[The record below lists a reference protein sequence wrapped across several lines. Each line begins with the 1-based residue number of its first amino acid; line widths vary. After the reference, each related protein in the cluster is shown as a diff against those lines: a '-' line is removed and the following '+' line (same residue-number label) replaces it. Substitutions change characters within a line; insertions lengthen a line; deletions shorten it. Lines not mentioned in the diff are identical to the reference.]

1 MGFLTDIKTIRAR
14 ARKEINEGAITPDYL
29 LDTDQVC
36 KILNEALATEIVC
49 VLRYRFHYF
58 MASGIHKE
66 GVAAEF
72 LEHSKEEQAH
82 ADLIAER
89 IKQLGGKPEMNPA
102 VVAERSHSEYV
113 EGTSLA
119 DMIRENLVAE
129 RIAIQT
135 YREMV
140 KFFGEKDPTTRR
152 MMEEIL
158 AVEEEHADD
167 MADFLFAVEPDNI
180 DKTSKLFFP
189 DEVSTKSD
197 AGRKVETENAPA
209 SQKKPSNKKSS
220 PKNKLAKNKS
230 AKKK

>member
-1 MGFLTDIKTIRAR
+1 MGFMTDIKTIRER
-14 ARKEINEGAITPDYL
+14 ARREIQEGAVTQDYSL
-29 LDTDQVC
+29 NKEQAV

-66 GVAAEF
+66 GAAAEF
-72 LEHSKEEQAH
+72 LEHSNEEQRH
-82 ADLIAER
+82 ADMIAER

-102 VVAERSHSEYV
+102 VVANASHSEYV
-113 EGTSLA
+113 EGTSLE
-119 DMIRENLVAE
+119 DMLREDLVAE

-140 KFFGEKDPTTRR
+140 KFFGEQDPTSRR

-167 MADFLFAVEPDNI
+167 IADLLFAVSPNDVAV
-180 DKTSKLFFP
+180 THKLYFA
-189 DEVSTKSD
+189 DEIPGTSD
-197 AGRKVETENAPA
+197 AGEKVKAE
-209 SQKKPSNKKSS
+209 KG
-220 PKNKLAKNKS
+220 
-230 AKKK
+230 